1 MIWFLSVS
9 SFYVLGILVK
19 DILNL
24 LLSNIA
30 LRIASIIYFIYWYS
44 DLFSEIMALSEG
56 LVEILTILLTTDNL
70 SFPQGHS

>member
-1 MIWFLSVS
+1 MILFLSVS
-9 SFYVLGILVK
+9 FFYALGILVK
-19 DILNL
+19 DILNC

-30 LRIASIIYFIYWYS
+30 LGIASIIYFIYWYS

-56 LVEILTILLTTDNL
+56 IVEILTVLTTDNW